1 MRSSLPYSC
10 VLDIPMVGGILV
22 RGIVGDHSVLRGRMG
37 DGSWL
42 GSLAGG
48 LAVEMGKGEMS
59 EIICFRDISNVYIFR
74 FSPGVY
80 TRVSVFRYLIVEHIY

>member
-1 MRSSLPYSC
+1 MSCYLLGMVGRVRSSIPYYC
-10 VLDIPMVGGILV
+10 VRDIPMVGGILV

-48 LAVEMGKGEMS
+48 LDVEMGKGQ
-59 EIICFRDISNVYIFR
+59 FY
-74 FSPGVY
+74 G
-80 TRVSVFRYLIVEHIY
+80 HI

>member
-1 MRSSLPYSC
+1 
-10 VLDIPMVGGILV
+10 MVGGILV

-48 LAVEMGKGEMS
+48 LDVEMGKGQ
-59 EIICFRDISNVYIFR
+59 FY
-74 FSPGVY
+74 G
-80 TRVSVFRYLIVEHIY
+80 HI

>member
-1 MRSSLPYSC
+1 
-10 VLDIPMVGGILV
+10 MVGGILV
-22 RGIVGDHSVLRGRMG
+22 RGIVGDHSVSRGRMG

-48 LAVEMGKGEMS
+48 LAVEMGKGG
-59 EIICFRDISNVYIFR
+59 ISDNYLRLYILR

-80 TRVSVFRYLIVEHIY
+80 TRVSVFRYWIVEHIY